1 MERRVPMR
9 VFQHYW
15 PVVVFFVGVKYEY
28 TTVASHTCMLDY
40 SCVNVSV

>member
-28 TTVASHTCMLDY
+28 TTVASVNVYVDY
-40 SCVNVSV
+40 LCVNVSV